1 MRGFVETSEA
11 IVSQAEVK
19 EQPRKIAGVI
29 AAGHAFQ
36 HMYADGFL
44 ILLPSIYAAF
54 GMTPITG
61 GLFAMI
67 RQAAS
72 GLMTMGGGFL
82 IDTFSGRRGLL
93 LASAL
98 FLMGFGY
105 MMIAA
110 APNYVILLITVGIG
124 AAAGSFW
131 HPVGL
136 GILSTFFPQRRAFM
150 MAIHRSAGNISEF
163 ATPLVVAAALVAITW
178 RQVLVAGFLLITVV
192 AIALYV
198 TLDRLGL
205 RSKATEKRSAGS
217 QMKAI
222 GGLFKE
228 RTLPMLLLV
237 SGTRGAGDRAFVFFL
252 PLFVTREVQIANPG
266 MSLADAALKAVPQ
279 NAMLFAI
286 MSAMAIVVP
295 PLLAIVADRTGRKPV
310 MLVTLI
316 ASSIFLAALWWVGDL
331 GWQFTALIAVFG
343 AFRFAVSNLTQA
355 VSLDIAEGK
364 RLEGSMIGLLWGNN
378 ATFGALSPLL
388 LGVLITAF
396 AATENEYQMLF
407 SYALIMNLVATV
419 AAFFL
424 PNTGRPDREIPAK
437 A

>member
-1 MRGFVETSEA
+1 MATSEA
-11 IVSQAEVK
+11 IASQAEVK
-19 EQPRKIAGVI
+19 EQPRKIASVI
-29 AAGHAFQ
+29 AGGHAFQ
-36 HMYADGFL
+36 HVYADGFL
-44 ILLPSIYAAF
+44 VLLPFIYAAF
-54 GMTPITG
+54 GMTPITS
-61 GLFAMI
+61 GLFSMI
-67 RQAAS
+67 RQAGS
-72 GLMTMGGGFL
+72 GLMTMGGGFV

-93 LASAL
+93 LASSL
-98 FLMGFGY
+98 FLMGLSY

-136 GILSTFFPQRRAFM
+136 GILSTSFPQRRAFM
-150 MAIHRSAGNISEF
+150 MAIHRSAGNIGELV
-163 ATPLVVAAALVAITW
+163 TPLVVAAALVVITW

-205 RSKATEKRSAGS
+205 QSKATEKRSAGS

-237 SGTRGAGDRAFVFFL
+237 SGARGAGDRAFVFFL
-252 PLFVTREVQIANPG
+252 PLFVMREVQIANPG
-266 MSLADAALKAVPQ
+266 MSLADAALKATPQ
-279 NAMLFAI
+279 NAALFSI
-286 MSAMAIVVP
+286 MSVMAIVVP
-295 PLLAIVADRTGRKPV
+295 PLLALVADRTGRKPV
-310 MLVTLI
+310 MLVSLI
-316 ASSIFLAALWWVGDL
+316 FSSIIIAALWWVGDL
-331 GWQFTALIAVFG
+331 GWQFTALIAAFG
-343 AFRFAVSNLTQA
+343 AFRFAVANLTQA

-407 SYALIMNLVATV
+407 SYALIMNIVATV

-424 PNTGRPDREIPAK
+424 PNTGHPDREIPAK
-437 A
+437 T